1 MPGSWLELPGPG
13 APLTLNLFDDA
24 TFEAVVERVRPTR
37 GAGYVVTARLPGTDR
52 GEMMLAVNGR
62 AVSGMVDTP
71 QGSFTI
77 RSDGFGRLTVREV
90 DPSAV
95 PELATP
101 LSPEAEVPLSPATAE
116 IPAVSLP
123 QGMSTPSGPGQP
135 GSSPLALT
143 GPSADIGVDDG
154 SPIDVLVVYT
164 PAARQWLGGTAET
177 ENHIDLA
184 FAYLNSA
191 LEDSGAVPRF
201 RLVRTEAVSFDAAGS
216 VHGALDALEDLG
228 DGRMDGVEVLRNRYA
243 ADLVHLLCRTGRP
256 GLWRCIFGR
265 RTQCHRR

>member
-1 MPGSWLELPGPG
+1 MRLLTIFAVAATLAFGAAAQAQPAPEIQAEGLFLPESVLAPQGVFLAERGALRSRAVRLDARQLAGASRPG
-13 APLTLNLFDDA
+13 APLTLNLFDNA

-37 GAGYVVTARLPGTDR
+37 GAGYVITARLPGTDR

-154 SPIDVLVVYT
+154 
-164 PAARQWLGGTAET
+164 
-177 ENHIDLA
+177 
-184 FAYLNSA
+184 
-191 LEDSGAVPRF
+191 
-201 RLVRTEAVSFDAAGS
+201 
-216 VHGALDALEDLG
+216 
-228 DGRMDGVEVLRNRYA
+228 
-243 ADLVHLLCRTGRP
+243 
-256 GLWRCIFGR
+256 
-265 RTQCHRR
+265 